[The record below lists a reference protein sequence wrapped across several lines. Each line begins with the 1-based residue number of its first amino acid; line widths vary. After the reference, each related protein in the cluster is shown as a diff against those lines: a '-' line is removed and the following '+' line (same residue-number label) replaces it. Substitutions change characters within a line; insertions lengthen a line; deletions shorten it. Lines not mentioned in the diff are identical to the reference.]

1 MGVIVIK
8 MPYLRGTC
16 TPLRGY
22 FIGGG
27 GKVGV
32 VTVIGRGGGGGSGG
46 TVGTV
51 GTVTGGGGSTGAG
64 GTGTGTVTPTA
75 VVTVETVEAIG
86 GGSGEASCVGDATL
100 LAALG
105 SMKRVTPVT
114 GVALRRFAVRTLA
127 VLRTG
132 WAWPAGAL
140 FCPIGKSGAFA

>member
-1 MGVIVIK
+1 MGVTYIK

-46 TVGTV
+46 TG

-64 GTGTGTVTPTA
+64 GTGTGIVTPTA
-75 VVTVETVEAIG
+75 VATVETVEAIG

-100 LAALG
+100 PAALG
-105 SMKRVTPVT
+105 SM
-114 GVALRRFAVRTLA
+114 
-127 VLRTG
+127 
-132 WAWPAGAL
+132 
-140 FCPIGKSGAFA
+140 

>member
-1 MGVIVIK
+1 MGVTYIK

-51 GTVTGGGGSTGAG
+51 GIVTGGGGSTGAG
-64 GTGTGTVTPTA
+64 GTGTGTVTPT
-75 VVTVETVEAIG
+75 TVATVEAIG
-86 GGSGEASCVGDATL
+86 GWSGEASCVGDATL
-100 LAALG
+100 LAALASTRG
-105 SMKRVTPVT
+105 VTRVT
-114 GVALRRFAVRTLA
+114 GAALRRVAFRALA

-132 WAWPAGAL
+132 WARLAGAL
-140 FCPIGKSGAFA
+140 FCPADTSGAFA

>member
-1 MGVIVIK
+1 MG
-8 MPYLRGTC
+8 YL
-16 TPLRGY
+16 
-22 FIGGG
+22 IGGG

-46 TVGTV
+46 TG
-51 GTVTGGGGSTGAG
+51 GAVTGGGGSTGAG

-75 VVTVETVEAIG
+75 VATVETVEAIG

-105 SMKRVTPVT
+105 SAKRVTPVT

-132 WAWPAGAL
+132 WTWPAAAL
-140 FCPIGKSGAFA
+140 FCPVGRSGACA

>member
-1 MGVIVIK
+1 MG
-8 MPYLRGTC
+8 YL
-16 TPLRGY
+16 
-22 FIGGG
+22 IGGG
-27 GKVGV
+27 GRVGV
-32 VTVIGRGGGGGSGG
+32 VTVIGRGGGGGSG
-46 TVGTV
+46 GTV

-75 VVTVETVEAIG
+75 VATVETVEAIDD
-86 GGSGEASCVGDATL
+86 GSGEASCVGDATV

-114 GVALRRFAVRTLA
+114 GVAIRRFAVRALA

-140 FCPIGKSGAFA
+140 FCPVGKSGACT